1 MTYPPLRPPLARLTS
16 RFKAKP
22 VLVFLAVTLLP
33 FGVASAVAKQCIND
47 GDPCNPALL
56 CSFEADLAGKVA
68 TYQAYL
74 RNSQVTRGAK
84 SQKREGVGY
93 DGKLYDAALA
103 EAAAKNP
110 DASKEVQRRLAAE
123 IFNDKLR
130 ESLKDRLPKFMKCG
144 VPDVEADDSILPT
157 WNGMHTS
164 EDCNVYGDTD
174 DGSVLLGDLKRQ
186 TTACMEF
193 FDRDV
198 GHENVH
204 QALCTER
211 KRNPPANDPYDI
223 DQAIEEEIAAYNYSV
238 KRAAADVRALALKCS
253 VDPSLKT
260 RRARAKD
267 LSKKLAAYK
276 AKGRS

>member
-1 MTYPPLRPPLARLTS
+1 MNDPSIRPLSTRLTS
-16 RFKAKP
+16 RFKTKP

-33 FGVASAVAKQCIND
+33 FGVASAVAKQCINE

-74 RNSQVTRGAK
+74 RNSQVTRKAK
-84 SQKREGVGY
+84 SKKREGVAY
-93 DGKLYDAALA
+93 DGTLYEAALA
-103 EAAAKNP
+103 EAKEKNP
-110 DASKEVQRRLAAE
+110 DATTEVQRRVAAD
-123 IFNDKLR
+123 IFNAKLR
-130 ESLKDRLPKFMKCG
+130 ASLKDRLPKFMECG
-144 VPDVEADDSILPT
+144 IPDVTADDSILPT

-174 DGSVLLGDLKRQ
+174 DGSVLLSDLKND
-186 TTACMEF
+186 TTACTEF

-198 GHENVH
+198 GHEGVH
-204 QALCTER
+204 QSLCNER
-211 KRNPPANDPYDI
+211 KRTPPAKDPYDI
-223 DQAIEEEIAAYNYSV
+223 DQAIEEEVAAYNYSV
-238 KRAAADVRALALKCS
+238 KRAAADVRALALKCTI
-253 VDPSLKT
+253 DPSLKT

-276 AKGRS
+276 AKGR